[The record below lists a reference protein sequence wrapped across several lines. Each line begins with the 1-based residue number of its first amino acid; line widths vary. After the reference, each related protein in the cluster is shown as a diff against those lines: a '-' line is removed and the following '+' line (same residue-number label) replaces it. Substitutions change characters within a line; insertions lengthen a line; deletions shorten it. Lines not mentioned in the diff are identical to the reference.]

1 MLDRALV
8 PAVRSIAVRSLVAA
22 VTLLTVLGAAS
33 YLHAQQT
40 PARPGAPAAPAT
52 ITGSVVDEGGLVVA
66 GARIGTPDGKVST
79 ETLSDGSFR
88 LEGVPA
94 GKTTLE
100 LSKPGFTTLVFDF
113 DIAAGV
119 TVSLKLTLVSQPP
132 PPEPDPALAADSADL
147 ADDKPTGTRYAA
159 IRGRVIDT
167 LGRPVFGA
175 SVAEASS
182 KTATLTDSSGRFRLQ
197 NIEAGLAFVRVRKL
211 GFLPEYFPVTT
222 VEGRTASAVIQ
233 LKAAGQQLATVDVR
247 EDAMRANPR
256 MQGYYERMKRGGGIF
271 VERTEILRRNVT
283 QVSEILRGRNGIYV
297 YPQGPG
303 QGSIIAGRAFGIGG
317 AGGQPGI
324 CPLALILDGVAI
336 PMRGGTTIDQMV
348 NVQDVRA
355 MEVYLS
361 GPSVPG
367 ELQGPQTE
375 CGAVVIW
382 TR

>member
-1 MLDRALV
+1 MRPRTPAASLVRQVAVAAALLGALV
-8 PAVRSIAVRSLVAA
+8 A
-22 VTLLTVLGAAS
+22 GAPLS
-33 YLHAQQT
+33 AQQT
-40 PARPGAPAAPAT
+40 PGRPAAPAAPAPAT
-52 ITGSVVDEGGLVVA
+52 ITGSVVDEAGLVVS
-66 GARIGTPDGKVST
+66 GARIGTPDGKLSA
-79 ETLSDGSFR
+79 ETQEDGTFR
-88 LEGVPA
+88 LAGVPA

-100 LSKPGFTTLVFDF
+100 VSKPGFTTLVFDF

-132 PPEPDPALAADSADL
+132 PTEAELATAAADSADL
-147 ADDKPTGTRYAA
+147 ASDTPTGTRYAA

-182 KTATLTDSSGRFRLQ
+182 KTATLTDSAGRFRLQ

-222 VEGRTASAVIQ
+222 VEGKTAGAVIQ
-233 LKAAGQQLATVDVR
+233 LKAAGQQLATVNVR

-256 MQGYYERMKRGGGIF
+256 MQGYYERMKKGGGIF
-271 VERTEILRRNVT
+271 LERTEILRRNAT
-283 QVSEILRGRNGIYV
+283 QVSEVLRGRNGLYV
-297 YPQGPG
+297 YPAGPG
-303 QGSIIAGRAFGIGG
+303 QGSIIAGRAFGLGG
-317 AGGQPGI
+317 TGGQPSV

-355 MEVYLS
+355 MEVYTS

-367 ELQGPQTE
+367 DLQGPQTQ

>member
-1 MLDRALV
+1 MLPRTIA
-8 PAVRSIAVRSLVAA
+8 PAVRSLAVGTAL
-22 VTLLTVLGAAS
+22 LGALAVGAP
-33 YLHAQQT
+33 LHAQQT
-40 PARPGAPAAPAT
+40 PARPGAPAAPAPAT

-66 GARIGTPDGKVST
+66 GARIGTPDGKVSA
-79 ETLSDGSFR
+79 ETQEDGTFR
-88 LEGVPA
+88 LTGVPA

-100 LSKPGFTTLVFDF
+100 VSKPGFTTLVFDF

-132 PPEPDPALAADSADL
+132 TPSADVEALAADSADL

-182 KTATLTDSSGRFRLQ
+182 KTSTLTDSAGRFRLQ
-197 NIEAGLAFVRVRKL
+197 NIEAGLAFVRVRKV

-222 VEGRTASAVIQ
+222 AEGRTAGAVIQ
-233 LKAAGQQLATVDVR
+233 LKAAGQQLATVNVR

-256 MQGYYERMKRGGGIF
+256 MQGYYERMKKGGGIF
-271 VERTEILRRNVT
+271 VERTEILRRNAQ
-283 QVSEILRGRNGIYV
+283 QVSEVLRGRNGIYV
-297 YPQGPG
+297 YPGGPG
-303 QGSIIAGRAFGIGG
+303 QGAIIAGRAFGIGG
-317 AGGQPGI
+317 TGGQPGV

-336 PMRGGTTIDQMV
+336 PLRGGTTIDQMV
-348 NVQDVRA
+348 NVQDIRA
-355 MEVYLS
+355 MEVYNS
-361 GPSVPG
+361 GPQVPG
-367 ELQGPQTE
+367 ELQGPQTQ